1 MKRPAAGLRVRS
13 RAPLVI
19 SVLALVVAISG
30 VSAVSAATHIVRAA
44 LFAKN
49 AGAVNGIK
57 ASRVPRAG
65 RLLAL
70 NASAKLPRSVM
81 PPLTVA
87 SLNGIRASST
97 AAAGRLFPLGANAAF
112 PESVIPLDST
122 TKAPNIAVRLS
133 SDVDQAIPNS
143 AGGPTTPETFLRFA
157 RAEFD
162 TAGLFRSAAPDRVT
176 VPVTGIY
183 LISATVSW
191 DPLTSGAGE
200 RVVRLAA
207 KGVVVAAQQAVTPG
221 DPFQS
226 VTGIERLTAGD
237 IVQVVVGS
245 TNDTKVIT
253 ADGNSSSLSVVWLAP
268 G

>member
-1 MKRPAAGLRVRS
+1 MKRPARARRVRS
-13 RAPLVI
+13 GAPLVI
-19 SVLALVVAISG
+19 SLLALVVAISG
-30 VSAVSAATHIVRAA
+30 VQVVSAATGIVKVA

-49 AGAVNGIK
+49 AGTVNGIK
-57 ASRVPRAG
+57 ASRVPRPG
-65 RLLAL
+65 QLVAL
-70 NASAKLPRSVM
+70 NVAAKLPHSVI
-81 PPLTVA
+81 PTVA
-87 SLNGIRASST
+87 VTSVSGIRASTRAT
-97 AAAGRLFPLGANAAF
+97 AGALFPLGFNAAF

-122 TKAPNIAVRLS
+122 TKAPNVAARIY

-143 AGGPTTPETFLRFA
+143 AGGPTTPETFLHFS

-162 TAGLFRSAAPDRVT
+162 TAGLFRSAAPDRLT
-176 VPVTGIY
+176 VPVAGVY

-191 DPLTSGAGE
+191 DPKTSGAGE

-207 KGVVVAAQQAVTPG
+207 KGIVVAAQQAVTPG

-226 VTGIERLTAGD
+226 VTGIDRLSPGD

-245 TNDTKVIT
+245 TNDTKVVT